1 MRLVNE
7 SGLHMFAVDVP
18 NNILQIVSVKNF
30 PFLVNNETDDCR
42 KSLEYP
48 YIIWRMRWWGGV
60 D

>member
-30 PFLVNNETDDCR
+30 PFPVNNETDDCR
-42 KSLEYP
+42 ESLEYP
-48 YIIWRMRWWGGV
+48 YIFWRMRWLKGFN
-60 D
+60 